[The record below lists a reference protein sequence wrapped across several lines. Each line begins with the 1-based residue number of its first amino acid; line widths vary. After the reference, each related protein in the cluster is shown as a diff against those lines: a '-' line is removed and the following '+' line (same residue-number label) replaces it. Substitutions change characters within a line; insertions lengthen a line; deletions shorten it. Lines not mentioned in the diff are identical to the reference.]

1 MSGQTTRVLEYLKTK
16 GSITQME
23 AMEALG
29 CSRLAARIAD
39 LRKAGHTIHAE
50 RVVKHNRFGERC
62 VVAEY
67 TLISEA
73 EKGALV

>member
-1 MSGQTTRVLEYLKTK
+1 MSGQTTRVLEYLKAK

-23 AMEALG
+23 AMETLG

-50 RVVKHNRFGERC
+50 RVVRHNRFGERC

-67 TLISEA
+67 TLIEQ
-73 EKGALV
+73 EGVTV